1 MKKSNQTIRMLS
13 AAAKGMLHPG
23 RKPAMEQVLQNVES
37 IAKLVESDLLAVDP
51 VRPYVVISDKI
62 HILYMNDD
70 RKYANFLYYVLSYI
84 NVKRGL
90 LNMKNPVLPEECLDF
105 AVVQTIT
112 RYTPQEGETWE
123 DMPKNSMET
132 LLVGAYQN
140 GVVDYRS
147 YHCKKG

>member
-1 MKKSNQTIRMLS
+1 MKKSNQTVRKLS
-13 AAAKGMLHPG
+13 AVAKGMLHPG
-23 RKPAMEQVLQNVES
+23 RKPAMDQTLKNVES
-37 IAKLVESDLLAVDP
+37 ISKLIESDLLAVDP

-62 HILYMNDD
+62 HILYMNDE

-90 LNMKNPVLPEECLDF
+90 LNIKESVLPEDRMDF
-105 AVVQTIT
+105 AVVQTRT
-112 RYTPQEGETWE
+112 RYTPQEGEAWE
-123 DMPKNSMET
+123 DMPINSIET

-147 YHCKKG
+147 YQGK